1 MNQDRFKFRAWDTNW
16 LRMKY
21 QGFTINPTTGKVH
34 WTDETWLEEETDQ
47 LIPMQCT
54 GLKDSEGTLIYEGD
68 LVNVVFSKLSSFS
81 CICEIVFK
89 GMGFWFKDEDEELF
103 VFHPD
108 TYKVTVIG
116 NIYENPSL
124 I

>member
-1 MNQDRFKFRAWDTNW
+1 MNQDRFKFRAWDINW

-47 LIPMQCT
+47 LIPMQST
-54 GLKDSEGTLIYEGD
+54 GLKDSEGKLIYEGD
-68 LVNVVFSKLSSFS
+68 LVSVVLNQYYT
-81 CICEIVFK
+81 CCTCEIVFK
-89 GMGFWFKDEDEELF
+89 GMGFWFKDEDGELF